1 MRTRRGTTAMRSA
14 CAALALAAV
23 LAIAAP
29 ARAEE
34 QVASAPV
41 AEAVVGD
48 PGEIRDYWTA
58 RRMRAAEP
66 AGLGLAAQRSGHRG
80 AATSDGAGAVRRP
93 GAGAGLARRGRRQ
106 RRQRSLSR
114 ARARQGLLHDP
125 GRNAAGRLSLLG
137 HGRGLQRAHARL
149 DGRPLRQRR
158 PVRWRLRHQLDLR
171 PRLSQRRAAVR
182 HLAGARAVHHRGLGP
197 RRQHPPG
204 PGRRAARP
212 RRAGARDRGR
222 ARRSRDR
229 VQRVADAEHHGLRL
243 SGAREPAVP
252 AAALRLR
259 RPAAVVVRFAD
270 HRRRTTRP
278 ARARR
283 RCRSTAT

>member
-1 MRTRRGTTAMRSA
+1 MRTRRGTTATRSA

-23 LAIAAP
+23 LGIASP

-34 QVASAPV
+34 QAASAPV

-66 AGLGLAAQRSGHRG
+66 AGLGLAGSGRVTGAPPRATAPERS
-80 AATSDGAGAVRRP
+80 AGPR
-93 GAGAGLARRGRRQ
+93 AGAGLARRGRRQ

-197 RRQHPPG
+197 RRQRPPG
-204 PGRRAARP
+204 PGGRAARP
-212 RRAGARDRGR
+212 GRGGARDRGR

-229 VQRVADAEHHGLRL
+229 VQRVADAERSRA
-243 SGAREPAVP
+243 SGIRRSRTRCPCRRASTSTASGCGR
-252 AAALRLR
+252 ALRR
-259 RPAAVVVRFAD
+259 SPG
-270 HRRRTTRP
+270 RTTRP

-283 RCRSTAT
+283 RCRSPAT